1 MAVMSVRLWLCSA
14 SGGLHIRCESRVSQ
28 GCLSQW
34 LETAQHTAFLFH
46 LSLCTGKKDCQVSS
60 LRFWPEKSQ
69 NNGTTVCLV
78 TTLWLQFHIVD
89 CDGQCLSAPLKHPQ
103 AWFSF
108 LLLYT
113 TLSAAVN
120 PFVPS
125 HAKLVSTE
133 QMSSLGLW
141 VGSPLSITSATG
153 KIRMQWEG
161 FFWETE
167 FEAITS
173 VTVMFVS
180 LSTC

>member
-1 MAVMSVRLWLCSA
+1 MAVMCVRLWLCSA

-69 NNGTTVCLV
+69 NNGTTVCVV
-78 TTLWLQFHIVD
+78 TTLWLQFHNVD
-89 CDGQCLSAPLKHPQ
+89 CDGQRLSAPLKHPQ

-108 LLLYT
+108 LLPYT
-113 TLSAAVN
+113 ALSAAVN

-125 HAKLVSTE
+125 RAELVHTE

-141 VGSPLSITSATG
+141 VGSPLYITSATG
-153 KIRMQWEG
+153 KIRMQWESS
-161 FFWETE
+161 FWETE

-180 LSTC
+180 WSTC